1 MPELTKRS
9 ILPLFDRLSS
19 EELSDQ
25 DSGVLETMESLEGSI
40 ARELHRLFN
49 TRSPLG
55 LSDYLQAEG
64 TVLEYGVPDFSFLS
78 GQSATHL
85 ATLQKV
91 LSLAIT
97 RYERRLI
104 APLVQVSPTQEKKNM
119 ARVLVTA
126 SARLGVEVRRIEFQ
140 MLHDTAGSTR
150 NMP

>member
-1 MPELTKRS
+1 
-9 ILPLFDRLSS
+9 
-19 EELSDQ
+19 
-25 DSGVLETMESLEGSI
+25 MESLEGSI

-78 GQSATHL
+78 GQSATDL

-91 LSLAIT
+91 LSLAIS